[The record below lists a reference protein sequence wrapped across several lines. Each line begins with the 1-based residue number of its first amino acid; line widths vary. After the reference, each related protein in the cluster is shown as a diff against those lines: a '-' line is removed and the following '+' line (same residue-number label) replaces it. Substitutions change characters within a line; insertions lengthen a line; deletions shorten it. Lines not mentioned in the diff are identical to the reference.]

1 MAKDP
6 LAVRRKRGID
16 IMAIFR
22 LILLPAS
29 DGDCM
34 LLTWGDDGPLHHM
47 LVDGG
52 RSGTY
57 PALHERL
64 EGIAARG
71 EKLDLCVLTHI
82 DGDHIGGALSYLRD
96 RQRPIAPECVWFNGY
111 RQIKGRGLRSMKQGD
126 DYSQLLD
133 QLRWPLNVQFEE
145 GVVSIETAPGEIDVA
160 GLKIRILSP
169 TAACL
174 HALGEDWQKWRAHGE
189 EKDPTAEQV
198 RSRSRGKPP
207 IPDPLVIEDM
217 IADGTVDTELPN
229 GSSIAFVAEW
239 KGVRVLLTGDAH
251 PDVLI
256 SALASSTAVEGGR
269 FRVDLL
275 KASHHGSTKNT
286 SRKLVEMLDC
296 RRLAI
301 STNGSIHGHPDPN
314 SIARFIHFGVLGRK
328 VIYFNYKTPQTLPW
342 GSPEAQERYSYVARY
357 PETGQA
363 GMLEIDLLSSTDA
376 LEATVIA
383 GTGCGDAAE

>member
-1 MAKDP
+1 M
-6 LAVRRKRGID
+6 GT
-16 IMAIFR
+16 MAIFR
-22 LILLPAS
+22 LTLLPAS

-34 LLTWGDDGPLHHM
+34 LLTWGDDGPPHHM

-57 PALHERL
+57 PALFERL
-64 EGIAARG
+64 EGIVERG
-71 EKLDLCVLTHI
+71 ERLDLYVLTHI

-96 RQRPIAPECVWFNGY
+96 RRRPVAPDCVWFNGY
-111 RQIKGRGLRSMKQGD
+111 RQIKGHGLRSMKQGD

-133 QLRWPLNVQFEE
+133 QLRWPLNVQFES
-145 GVVSIETAPGEIDVA
+145 GVASIETAPSEIDVA

-169 TAACL
+169 TVARL
-174 HALGEDWQKWRAHGE
+174 NALGEDWEKWRAQGE
-189 EKDPTAEQV
+189 EKDPTADNV
-198 RSRSRGKPP
+198 RGRGREKPP
-207 IPDPLVIEDM
+207 IPDPLVIEDI
-217 IADGTVDTELPN
+217 IADGAVDTELPN

-256 SALASSTAVEGGR
+256 GALTPFAAPEGGR

-286 SRKLVEMLDC
+286 SRELVEMLNC

-314 SIARFIHFGVLGRK
+314 SIARFIHFGVPGRK
-328 VIYFNYKTPQTLPW
+328 VIYFNYETPQTLPW
-342 GSPEAQERYSYVARY
+342 GSPEAQKRYGYVARY
-357 PETGQA
+357 PVAGQA
-363 GMLEIDLLSSTDA
+363 GILEIDLLASADA
-376 LEATVIA
+376 PEASVMA
-383 GTGCGDAAE
+383 DADCADAAE

>member
-1 MAKDP
+1 MP
-6 LAVRRKRGID
+6 V
-16 IMAIFR
+16 FR

-29 DGDCM
+29 DGDC
-34 LLTWGDDGPLHHM
+34 LLLSWGDDGPLHHM

-52 RSGTY
+52 RSGAY
-57 PALHERL
+57 PALFELL
-64 EGIAARG
+64 EGIVRRK
-71 EKLDLCVLTHI
+71 ERLDLCVLTHI
-82 DGDHIGGALSYLRD
+82 DGDHIGGALSYLKD
-96 RQRPIAPECVWFNGY
+96 RQRPIAPDCVWFNGY

-126 DYSQLLD
+126 EYSQLLD
-133 QLRWPLNVQFEE
+133 QLRWPLNVQFES

-160 GLKIRILSP
+160 GLKIQIVSP

-174 HALGEDWQKWRAHGE
+174 HALGEDWEKWRAQGQ
-189 EKDPTAEQV
+189 EKEPTAEDM
-198 RSRSRGKPP
+198 RSRVRAKPP

-217 IADGTVDTELPN
+217 IADGAVDTELPN

-256 SALASSTAVEGGR
+256 GALAPFATLEGGR
-269 FRVDLL
+269 LRVDLL

-286 SRKLVEMLDC
+286 SRELVELLDC

-314 SIARFIHFGVLGRK
+314 SIARFIHFGVPGRK
-328 VIYFNYKTPQTLPW
+328 VVYFNYETPRTLPW
-342 GSPEAQERYSYVARY
+342 GSREMQERYDYVARY
-357 PETGQA
+357 PEAGQA
-363 GMLEIDLLSSTDA
+363 GMLEIDLLSSADA
-376 LEATVIA
+376 PEVSVIP
-383 GTGCGDAAE
+383 GTGRGDAAE